1 MKLNKRSILFAAVIL
16 LITTLIQCGVYV
28 TDYYRADRDAIVVF
42 QQHQTVTKQVLSD
55 NTIAYVPHDAKQ
67 GIIFY
72 PGGKVDTAAY
82 EPLASSLSE
91 QNIAVFLVEM
101 PFHLA
106 VLDADAADGIQ
117 NQYPEISS
125 WYMAGHS
132 LGGTMAAYYLKEHY
146 ESFEGLILLASYST
160 YDLSQTQLN
169 VLSIAGSE
177 DQVLSW
183 DQYEKNKINLP
194 DTMTEIILEGGN
206 HAQFGM
212 YGPQSGD
219 GQASITNE
227 NQIELTV
234 QFILNHIKKEVVKN

>member
-1 MKLNKRSILFAAVIL
+1 MKVNKRSILFASVIL
-16 LITTLIQCGVYV
+16 LITALIQCGVYI
-28 TDYYRADRDAIVVF
+28 TDYYHADRDAIVAF
-42 QQHQTVTKQVLSD
+42 QQNQTVTKQVLSD
-55 NTIAYVPHDAKQ
+55 DTIAYVPDNARQ

-82 EPLASSLSE
+82 EPLASALSE

-117 NQYPEISS
+117 DQYPDISS

-132 LGGTMAAYYLKEHY
+132 LGGTMAAYYLEEHH

-183 DQYEKNKINLP
+183 DQYEANKINLP

-219 GQASITNE
+219 GQALITNE
-227 NQIELTV
+227 AQIESTV
-234 QFILNHIKKEVVKN
+234 QYILKYIEKEAVNK

>member
-1 MKLNKRSILFAAVIL
+1 M
-16 LITTLIQCGVYV
+16 
-28 TDYYRADRDAIVVF
+28 
-42 QQHQTVTKQVLSD
+42 
-55 NTIAYVPHDAKQ
+55 
-67 GIIFY
+67 
-72 PGGKVDTAAY
+72 
-82 EPLASSLSE
+82 
-91 QNIAVFLVEM
+91 
-101 PFHLA
+101 
-106 VLDADAADGIQ
+106 
-117 NQYPEISS
+117 
-125 WYMAGHS
+125 
-132 LGGTMAAYYLKEHY
+132 
-146 ESFEGLILLASYST
+146 
-160 YDLSQTQLN
+160 N

-183 DQYEKNKINLP
+183 DQYENNKINLP

>member
-16 LITTLIQCGVYV
+16 LITALIQCGVYV
-28 TDYYRADRDAIVVF
+28 TDYYRADRDAIVAF

-55 NTIAYVPHDAKQ
+55 NTIA
-67 GIIFY
+67 

-91 QNIAVFLVEM
+91 HNIAVFLVEM

-117 NQYPEISS
+117 DQYPEISS

-132 LGGTMAAYYLKEHY
+132 LGGTMAAYYLKEHH

-183 DQYEKNKINLP
+183 DQYENNKINLP

-219 GQASITNE
+219 GQASIANE

-234 QFILNHIKKEVVKN
+234 QFILNHIKKEAVKN